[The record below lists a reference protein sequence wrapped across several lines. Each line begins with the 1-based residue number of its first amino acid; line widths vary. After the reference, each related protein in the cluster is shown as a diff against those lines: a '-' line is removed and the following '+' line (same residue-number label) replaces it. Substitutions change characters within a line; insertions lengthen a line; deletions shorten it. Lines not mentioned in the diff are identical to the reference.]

1 MIGTSAALLTTTL
14 ANTMPGATPFTKLAY
29 AASAVA
35 LLVYA
40 VGFISSFW
48 LPEPGQDTLPE

>member
-1 MIGTSAALLTTTL
+1 
-14 ANTMPGATPFTKLAY
+14 MPGVGPFTKLAY

-40 VGFISSFW
+40 GGFISSFW
-48 LPEPGQDTLPE
+48 LPEPPQKLPE